1 VYTAFY
7 GLKEKPFA
15 LVPDPRFL
23 YLGSSHREALAH
35 LLYGIEEGEGFIE
48 VVGQVGTGKTTLCRT
63 LLDRV
68 GRDVEIAFIFDPSHN
83 EQELLRAVHREF
95 GLDPGTRG
103 NSELRAEFNDFLLRK
118 KASGSR
124 CILVIDEAQN
134 LTPPVLEQIR
144 LLSNLETQRE
154 KLIQIVLI
162 GQPELEEML
171 ARTDLRQLRQR
182 ITVRWDLK
190 PFNRKESDE
199 YIEHRL
205 HIAGYRGEPLFSGA
219 ALRALFKYSGGI
231 PRLINSLADR
241 ALLTGYT
248 EGELEISAAMVRNA
262 ARELPA
268 TQHLGSFDWSKWTL
282 GFAPRIALALLIG
295 GIVLGLIGSA
305 LLPGG
310 ESQAKLP
317 EKAPAV
323 STAPPV
329 ELPGA
334 VKTPTQEAADLAA
347 TDALRPLLVGRSS
360 GATAADA
367 LTVLLDLWGYDTPL
381 ESEIAPNQM
390 VAVVQETS
398 SLRVFPTRANLEQ
411 LRRLNLPVLLEVEP
425 SPGKLRY
432 IALLGMSSRGNTT
445 LSAGDRL
452 FVVSPDALNKFWA
465 GRTFFLWTNYESLP
479 VMTGG
484 MSGSAVR
491 WVQARLTDLGYLK
504 PGDPSGQFDDSTA
517 QAVRAFQ
524 ARYALVETGEIGPE
538 TMIAL
543 YHALGYRAPKLAGN
557 EGAS

>member
-1 VYTAFY
+1 
-7 GLKEKPFA
+7 
-15 LVPDPRFL
+15 
-23 YLGSSHREALAH
+23 
-35 LLYGIEEGEGFIE
+35 
-48 VVGQVGTGKTTLCRT
+48 
-63 LLDRV
+63 
-68 GRDVEIAFIFDPSHN
+68 
-83 EQELLRAVHREF
+83 
-95 GLDPGTRG
+95 
-103 NSELRAEFNDFLLRK
+103 
-118 KASGSR
+118 
-124 CILVIDEAQN
+124 VIDEAQN
-134 LTPPVLEQIR
+134 LTPAVLEQIR

-219 ALRALFKYSGGI
+219 AMRALFKYSGGI

-248 EGELEISAAMVRNA
+248 DGELEISAAMVRNA

-268 TQHLGSFDWSKWTL
+268 TQHLGSFDWSKWSL
-282 GFAPRIALALLIG
+282 GFAPRIALALLIA
-295 GIVLGLIGSA
+295 GILIGLIGSA
-305 LLPGG
+305 LLPGNA
-310 ESQAKLP
+310 SQAKLP
-317 EKAPAV
+317 AEAPSV
-323 STAPPV
+323 STAPPAKAN
-329 ELPGA
+329 GA
-334 VKTPTQEAADLAA
+334 GRGMSKITSQEVADLTA

-367 LTVLLDLWGYDTPL
+367 LTVLLDLWGYETPL
-381 ESEIAPNQM
+381 EKEIAPNQM
-390 VAVVQETS
+390 VQVVQETS

-491 WVQARLTDLGYLK
+491 WVQARLSDLGYLR
-504 PGDPSGQFDDSTA
+504 PGDPSGEFDDGTA

-524 ARYALVETGEIGPE
+524 ARYALVETGEVGPE

>member
-1 VYTAFY
+1 MYTAFY

-15 LVPDPRFL
+15 LVPDTRFL

-95 GLDPGTRG
+95 GLDPAGRG
-103 NSELRAEFNDFLLRK
+103 SSELRAEFNDFLLRK
-118 KASGSR
+118 KAAGSR

-134 LTPPVLEQIR
+134 LSPPVLEQIR

-162 GQPELEEML
+162 GQPELEEVL

-182 ITVRWDLK
+182 ITVKWDLR

-248 EGELEISAAMVRNA
+248 EGELEISAAMVRTA

-268 TQHLGSFDWSKWTL
+268 TQNARFDWSKWSL
-282 GFAPRIALALLIG
+282 GFAPRIALALLVAG
-295 GIVLGLIGSA
+295 LLLGLIGAA
-305 LLPGG
+305 LLPGQ
-310 ESQAKLP
+310 ESQASLS
-317 EKAPAV
+317 KAPVLKESVPAV
-323 STAPPV
+323 STAPST
-329 ELPGA
+329 
-334 VKTPTQEAADLAA
+334 KSQDTADLEA
-347 TDALRPLLVGRSS
+347 TDALRPLLVGRSA

-381 ESEIAPNQM
+381 KGDIAPNQM
-390 VAVVQETS
+390 VQVVQEMS

-432 IALLGMSSRGNTT
+432 IALLGLSNRGNTT

-452 FVVSPDALNKFWA
+452 FVVSPEALNKFWS

-479 VMTGG
+479 ALSGG

-504 PGDPSGQFDDSTA
+504 PGDPSGEFDDGTS
-517 QAVRAFQ
+517 QAIRAFQ
-524 ARYALVETGEIGPE
+524 ANYALVETGEVGPE

>member
-68 GRDVEIAFIFDPSHN
+68 GRDVEIAFIFDPSHD
-83 EQELLRAVHREF
+83 EHDLMRAIHREF
-95 GLDPGTRG
+95 GLEPGQRG
-103 NSELRAEFNDFLLRK
+103 TSELRAEFNDFLLRK
-118 KASGSR
+118 KAAGSR
-124 CILVIDEAQN
+124 CILVIDEAQT
-134 LTPPVLEQIR
+134 LSPQVLEQIR

-154 KLIQIVLI
+154 KLVQIVLI

-182 ITVRWDLK
+182 ITVRWDLR
-190 PFNRKESDE
+190 PFTRKEADE
-199 YIEHRL
+199 YVEHRL

-219 ALRALFKYSGGI
+219 ALRTLYKYSGGI

-241 ALLTGYT
+241 SLLTGYT
-248 EGELEISAAMVRNA
+248 EGELEISAAMVRAA

-268 TQHLGSFDWSKWTL
+268 TQHLGALSSVPWSL
-282 GFAPRIALALLIG
+282 GFPPRVAAALLG
-295 GIVLGLIGSA
+295 GGLVLGLLGSA
-305 LLPGG
+305 LVADGD
-310 ESQAKLP
+310 AP
-317 EKAPAV
+317 EPAV
-323 STAPPV
+323 REQPAAEPVDPPV
-329 ELPGA
+329 SARP
-334 VKTPTQEAADLAA
+334 PADAEDDA
-347 TDALRPLLVGRSS
+347 KAGNTDGLRPMLVNR
-360 GATAADA
+360 TAGGTASDA

-381 ESEIAPNQM
+381 EQEIAPNQM
-390 VAVVQETS
+390 VQVVQELS
-398 SLRVFPTRANLEQ
+398 SLRVFPTRANLDQ
-411 LRRLNLPVLLEVEP
+411 LRRLDMPVLLEVEP
-425 SPGKLRY
+425 TPGQLRY
-432 IALLGMSSRGNTT
+432 IALLGLSRRGATT
-445 LSAGDRL
+445 LSAGGQL

-479 VMTGG
+479 VMTSG

-504 PGDPSGQFDDSTA
+504 PGDPSGQYDDGTA
-517 QAVRAFQ
+517 QAIRAFQ
-524 ARYALVETGEIGPE
+524 ASYSLVETGEVGPE

-543 YHALGYRAPKLAGN
+543 YQALGYRAPKLTGSD
-557 EGAS
+557 GTS